1 MAAPEPLA
9 PEALY
14 RRCDPAELGFAS
26 TAELTPLDGLIGQDR
41 ALAAL
46 HFGLGMRHQGYHL
59 FALGPPGVGRHA
71 LARQVLAARAV
82 TEPPPAD
89 WCYVNNFAEP
99 HRPRAL
105 ALPAG
110 RGRALR
116 RAVRELIDELRQ
128 AIPAAFESEDFRVRR
143 QAIEEIAK
151 KRQEDAFSA
160 LQEAARARQVAV
172 LRSPVGM
179 MLAPLRDGEVLPPE
193 QFRQLPLAEQERI
206 RTDIEEL
213 QKQLEVILQQIP
225 LWEREVRVQLRQLGR
240 DVITAAV
247 RHLLD
252 ELRGAYRDLP
262 AVLAHLDAVEHD
274 LIETA
279 DQFVPG
285 PGPAAGGG
293 PAAQD
298 GDCFRRYWVNL
309 LVDHG
314 DSRGAPVV
322 YEDHPAFQN
331 LLGRIEYVAQLGAL
345 VTDFNLIKAGAL
357 HRANGGYLVLDARR
371 VLLQPFAWEEL
382 KRVLRARE
390 LRIESLAQSLGLIST
405 VSLEPEP
412 IPLDLK
418 VVLVGDRLL
427 YYLLCELD
435 PDFGELF
442 KVPVDFADEVE
453 RTPESMGRFAR
464 LLATIVA
471 RDQLRPLERDGVAR
485 VVERASRL
493 VDDARKLSIHMHTI
507 SDLVREADHFAAENG
522 RATITRDDVQQAL
535 DAQVHRADR
544 LRERV
549 YEAIRRGT
557 ILIDTDAATIGQV
570 NGLVVSSLGG
580 FTFGRPVRI
589 SARIRL
595 GRGEVVD
602 IEREV
607 EFGGPVHAKGVLILA
622 GFLGARFAAERPL
635 TLHASLVFEQS
646 YGPVEGDSASAAE
659 LCALLSAL
667 AEVPLRQS
675 LAVTGSVNQHGQ
687 IQAIGAVNEK
697 IEGFFD
703 VCRERGLS
711 GEQGV
716 LIPRANVEHLMLRDD
731 VIEAVRGGR
740 FRIFAVETIDQGIE
754 LLTGREAGG
763 RGPDGSYPEGSINRL
778 VEARLAAMAEVVRRF
793 AGRDDEGRGRG

>member
-1 MAAPEPLA
+1 
-9 PEALY
+9 
-14 RRCDPAELGFAS
+14 
-26 TAELTPLDGLIGQDR
+26 
-41 ALAAL
+41 
-46 HFGLGMRHQGYHL
+46 
-59 FALGPPGVGRHA
+59 
-71 LARQVLAARAV
+71 
-82 TEPPPAD
+82 
-89 WCYVNNFAEP
+89 
-99 HRPRAL
+99 
-105 ALPAG
+105 
-110 RGRALR
+110 
-116 RAVRELIDELRQ
+116 
-128 AIPAAFESEDFRVRR
+128 
-143 QAIEEIAK
+143 
-151 KRQEDAFSA
+151 
-160 LQEAARARQVAV
+160 
-172 LRSPVGM
+172 
-179 MLAPLRDGEVLPPE
+179 
-193 QFRQLPLAEQERI
+193 
-206 RTDIEEL
+206 
-213 QKQLEVILQQIP
+213 
-225 LWEREVRVQLRQLGR
+225 
-240 DVITAAV
+240 
-247 RHLLD
+247 
-252 ELRGAYRDLP
+252 
-262 AVLAHLDAVEHD
+262 VLAHLDAVEHD

-740 FRIFAVETIDQGIE
+740 FRIFAVETVDQGIE